1 MSESNKYF
9 YLKLKDNFFDNEDMK
24 LLESQKN
31 GIEYQNFY
39 LKLCLLSLKS
49 EGRLMFKDT
58 IPYDLNM
65 LSTITRHSID
75 TVKNAIEIFKSM
87 KIIEIL
93 ETGAIY
99 VSDIQLL
106 IGKSSNEAERKANYR
121 KRIVNESGTNVPKL
135 SGRCL
140 PEIELDIKTEIDTK
154 KDSDY
159 KEIVSI
165 YFQLYGKNIKTLNQ
179 KPLFGKAEGNIIN
192 TMLKSQDK
200 KTIIDKLFLYFENE
214 YWFTKDGARDLKQFT
229 AHYNLIVNTKTQPDN
244 EWQQG

>member
-1 MSESNKYF
+1 MYMN
-9 YLKLKDNFFDNEDMK
+9 
-24 LLESQKN
+24 
-31 GIEYQNFY
+31 
-39 LKLCLLSLKS
+39 
-49 EGRLMFKDT
+49 
-58 IPYDLNM
+58 
-65 LSTITRHSID
+65 
-75 TVKNAIEIFKSM
+75 
-87 KIIEIL
+87 
-93 ETGAIY
+93 
-99 VSDIQLL
+99 DIQLL

-121 KRIVNESGTNVPKL
+121 KRIVNESGTNVPKYI
-135 SGRCL
+135 RDTVYRM
-140 PEIELDIKTEIDTK
+140 INITTRIDAK
-154 KDSDY
+154 KDPDY